1 MQTRLRIVH
10 NSDSVSYVMD
20 AIDKKILSC
29 LQRDSSLSV
38 ADIADQVGLSAT
50 PCWRRIQK
58 LEKNGVIRRRVAIL
72 DPVKLNVGTT
82 VFVTIKTHEHNAEWL
97 DRFATALDA
106 IPEVVDF
113 YRMSGEI
120 DYLLRLV
127 VPDIAAYDDVYK
139 RLIAVGGL
147 SDVTSTFVMEEI
159 KHTTALPLSYVK

>member
-1 MQTRLRIVH
+1 
-10 NSDSVSYVMD
+10 MD
-20 AIDKKILSC
+20 EIDKKILAL
-29 LQRDSSLSV
+29 LQKDASLSV
-38 ADIADQVGLSAT
+38 ADIADRVGLSAT

-58 LEKNGVIRRRVAIL
+58 LERNGVIRRRVAVL

-82 VFVTIKTHEHNAEWL
+82 VFVSIKTQQHNAEWL

-159 KHTTALPLSYVK
+159 KHTTALPLSYVR

>member
-1 MQTRLRIVH
+1 
-10 NSDSVSYVMD
+10 MD
-20 AIDKKILSC
+20 EIDKKILSV
-29 LQRDSSLSV
+29 LQKDASLSV

-58 LEKNGVIRRRVAIL
+58 LERNGVIKGRVAIL

-82 VFVTIKTHEHNAEWL
+82 VFVTVKTQQHNAAWL
-97 DRFATALDA
+97 DKFAAALDV

-113 YRMSGEI
+113 YRMSGDI

-127 VPDIAAYDDVYK
+127 VPDIGSYDEVYK
-139 RLIAVGGL
+139 RLIAIGGL

-159 KHTTALPLSYVK
+159 KHTTALPLSYIK

>member
-1 MQTRLRIVH
+1 
-10 NSDSVSYVMD
+10 MD
-20 AIDKKILSC
+20 EIDKKILSC

-58 LEKNGVIRRRVAIL
+58 LEKNGVIRRRVALL

-159 KHTTALPLSYVK
+159 KHTTALPLSYVR

>member
-1 MQTRLRIVH
+1 
-10 NSDSVSYVMD
+10 MD
-20 AIDKKILSC
+20 EIDKKILSA
-29 LQRDSSLSV
+29 LQKDASLSV
-38 ADIADQVGLSAT
+38 ADIADRVGLSAT

-58 LEKNGVIRRRVAIL
+58 LERNGVIRSRVAIL
-72 DPVKLNVGTT
+72 DADALNVGTT
-82 VFVTIKTHEHNAEWL
+82 VFVTIKTQQHNAEWL
-97 DRFATALDA
+97 DRFAAALDA

-113 YRMSGEI
+113 YRMSGDI

-139 RLIAVGGL
+139 RLIAIGGL

>member
-1 MQTRLRIVH
+1 
-10 NSDSVSYVMD
+10 MD
-20 AIDKKILSC
+20 GIDKKILSC
-29 LQRDSSLSV
+29 LQGDSSLSV
-38 ADIADQVGLSAT
+38 ADIADRVGLSAT

-58 LEKNGVIRRRVAIL
+58 LEKNGVIRRRVALL

-97 DRFATALDA
+97 DRFAAALDA

>member
-1 MQTRLRIVH
+1 
-10 NSDSVSYVMD
+10 MD
-20 AIDKKILSC
+20 GIDKKILSC
-29 LQRDSSLSV
+29 LQRDASLSV

-58 LEKNGVIRRRVAIL
+58 LEKNGVIRCRVALL

>member
-1 MQTRLRIVH
+1 MARSSFH
-10 NSDSVSYVMD
+10 DMD
-20 AIDKKILSC
+20 EIDKKILGT
-29 LQRDSSLSV
+29 LQVDASLSV
-38 ADIADQVGLSAT
+38 ADIADRVGLSAT

-58 LEKNGVIRRRVAIL
+58 LERSGVIRRRVAML

-82 VFVTIKTHEHNAEWL
+82 VFVAIKTQQHNAEWL